1 MSRTFQILPEAI
13 PLKYFLDTVGTIAK
27 GVGFQ
32 HYDLCH
38 ILWLLVF
45 IIITAVCS
53 IVYRHCNERKRQ
65 KFRMGIAALLVI
77 DELFKQVC
85 LQLGDNFK
93 FDYLP
98 LHLCS
103 INILLITIHAIKPSK
118 ILDNF
123 LYTVCIPGALAAL
136 LFPTWTKLP
145 FENFMHIHSFTVH
158 ILLALYP
165 IMLTAGTDI
174 RPAVR
179 DIPKTLGFLGILA
192 VGVYGINLLLD
203 TNFMFLMRA
212 PKGNPLYWFEK
223 TFGEHLIGYP
233 ILIALVLLIMYIP
246 IVLAARRKKHTPHG
260 G

>member
-1 MSRTFQILPEAI
+1 M
-13 PLKYFLDTVGTIAK
+13 KYFLDTVGTIAK

-32 HYDLCH
+32 HYDRCH
-38 ILWLLVF
+38 MLWLAVF
-45 IIITAVCS
+45 VVVAVVCS
-53 IVYRHCNERKRQ
+53 VVYRHCDECKRR
-65 KFRMGIAALLVI
+65 KFRIGIAALLVI
-77 DELFKQVC
+77 DELFKQTC

-103 INILLITIHAIKPSK
+103 INILLIAVHAIKPFK

-145 FENFMHIHSFTVH
+145 LENFMHIHSFSVH

-165 IMLTAGTDI
+165 IMLTAGRDI
-174 RPAVR
+174 RPAPR
-179 DIPKTLGFLGILA
+179 EIPRTLGFLGVLA
-192 VGVYGINLLLD
+192 AAVYGINLLLD
-203 TNFMFLMRA
+203 TNFMFLMKA

-233 ILIALVLLIMYIP
+233 ILIALVLLTMYIP
-246 IVLAARRKKHTPHG
+246 VVYQARRKKSG
-260 G
+260 VKSAA

>member
-1 MSRTFQILPEAI
+1 MQ
-13 PLKYFLDTVGTIAK
+13 YFLDTVGTIKK
-27 GVGFQ
+27 GIGFQ

-38 ILWLLVF
+38 ILWLLAF
-45 IIITAVCS
+45 AVIVVACS
-53 IVYRHCNERKRQ
+53 IAYRHCDARKRR
-65 KFRMGIAALLVI
+65 KFRVGVAALLVI
-77 DELFKQVC
+77 DEVFKQVC

-103 INILLITIHAIKPSK
+103 INILLIAIHVVRPSRV
-118 ILDNF
+118 LDNF

-165 IMLTAGTDI
+165 IMLTAGADI

-179 DIPKTLGFLGILA
+179 EIPKTLGFLGILA
-192 VGVYGINLLLD
+192 AVVYGLNLLLD
-203 TNFMFLMRA
+203 TNFMFLMKA

-223 TFGEHLIGYP
+223 NFGEHLIGYP
-233 ILIALVLLIMYIP
+233 ILIALVLLLMYIP
-246 IVLAARRKKHTPHG
+246 VVFATRRRKQTPAAAA
-260 G
+260 